1 MIITIVMIIIR
12 RNNYFLQIWKWISSI
27 FNTSFAARTGEQFML
42 DFISSIKNV
51 LIRE

>member
-27 FNTSFAARTGEQFML
+27 FNTSFATGEQFML